1 MIFTDTSALF
11 ALVDPADDGHAKA
24 RSFFEED
31 AKPLLTHNY
40 VLLESVALVQRR
52 LGPSA
57 LRVLLEDLV
66 PSLIVRWVD
75 EEIHRAA
82 SSALLAAVRRKTSF
96 VDWVSFEIMRR
107 EGIEQAFTF
116 DRDFAAQG
124 FGVAP

>member
-11 ALVDPADDGHAKA
+11 ALVDPADDVHAKA
-24 RSFFEED
+24 RSFFEEG

-40 VLLESVALVQRR
+40 VVLESVALVQRR

-66 PSLIVRWVD
+66 PALIVRWVD

-124 FGVAP
+124 FDVVP